1 MRNCTQNCRIIFQ
14 SSCTIYIPPQKC
26 VASQVVQ
33 SSRTLLPRQETR
45 VQSLVWEDLGS
56 RKWQPTPMF
65 LLGESHGQRSL
76 VGYSLWSC
84 NELDMTEPACK
95 LLLIVLVSLGHSFSL
110 NQSWKWQPTLVLLPG
125 EVHGQRSLEGYSPW
139 DCRVGHD

>member
-65 LLGESHGQRSL
+65 LLGKFYGQRNL
-76 VGYSLWSC
+76 VGYSPWGHRES
-84 NELDMTEPACK
+84 DTTESLSTLRNVQEFQ
-95 LLLIVLVSLGHSFSL
+95 LLHIPS
-110 NQSWKWQPTLVLLPG
+110 NIW
-125 EVHGQRSLEGYSPW
+125 YA
-139 DCRVGHD
+139 

>member
-1 MRNCTQNCRIIFQ
+1 M
-14 SSCTIYIPPQKC
+14 
-26 VASQVVQ
+26 VV
-33 SSRTLLPRQETR
+33 LLPRLSEKESACQCR
-45 VQSLVWEDLGS
+45 RHKRHGFDSWVRKILWS